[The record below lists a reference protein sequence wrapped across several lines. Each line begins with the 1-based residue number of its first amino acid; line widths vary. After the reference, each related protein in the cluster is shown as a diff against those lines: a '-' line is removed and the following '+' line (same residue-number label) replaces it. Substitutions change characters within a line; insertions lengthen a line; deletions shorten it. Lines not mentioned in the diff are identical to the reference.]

1 MSEAAVRYE
10 DGLRA
15 DLADPQEAA
24 AYLNAALEDGDQQA
38 FLLALRD
45 VTEARG
51 ITQVAREIRLNRESM
66 YRMLSPKGN
75 PQLASLNSLLRG
87 VGLRLA
93 VEVEPGSE
101 ASGATAVLAESQA
114 SYGMAEAVLQQVL
127 SELPVLDQHDLR
139 QVQRAVQ
146 ARLAPQKQAQKRRAF
161 YHALRASGLVKQI
174 KAHPANDN
182 VQRQLVQ
189 VQGPPVSQTIIEERR

>member
-10 DGLRA
+10 DGVPA

-24 AYLNAALEDGDQQA
+24 AYLNAAIKDGDQQV

-45 VTEARG
+45 IMEARG
-51 ITQVAREIRLNRESM
+51 ITQVARDAQLNRENL
-66 YRMLSPKGN
+66 YRILSPKGN
-75 PQLASLNSLLRG
+75 PQLSSLTSLLHG
-87 VGLRLA
+87 IGLRLV
-93 VEVEPGSE
+93 VEVEPQNS

-114 SYGMAEAVLQQVL
+114 PYAIAEAVLQRVL
-127 SELPVLDQHDLR
+127 SELPVLNQHELR

-146 ARLAPQKQAQKRRAF
+146 ARLAPQREVQKRRAF
-161 YHALRASGLVKQI
+161 YHALRASGLVRQI
-174 KAHPANDN
+174 KAHPANND
-182 VQRQLVQ
+182 VQRQLVK

>member
-1 MSEAAVRYE
+1 MSEATVRHE
-10 DGLRA
+10 DGQQV
-15 DLADPQEAA
+15 DLADPKEAA
-24 AYLNAALEDGDQQA
+24 AYLNAALEDGDQQI

-51 ITQVAREIRLNRESM
+51 ITQVAREVRLNRESM

-75 PQLASLNSLLRG
+75 PQLTSLNSLLRG

-93 VEVEPGSE
+93 IEVEPQYR
-101 ASGATAVLAESQA
+101 ASGAAAVLAEGKA
-114 SYGMAEAVLQQVL
+114 SYEIVEAGLQRVL
-127 SELPVLDQHDLR
+127 SEIPVLDQHELR

-146 ARLAPQKQAQKRRAF
+146 ARLAPQRQAQKRRAF

-174 KAHPANDN
+174 KAHPANNN